1 MYCHTCYATFDS
13 DQHKPAF
20 VVSKEQTKEVQNIC
34 QACYDKTQSSG
45 GVQKAGRLP
54 RPPMD
59 NGVKSFYL
67 NQYANG
73 LRGSAGEQTNPDSL
87 VLRGLPS
94 VYDHKNGGGIRS
106 SSEDPSNRQSK
117 RSINDE
123 VQGNMKNIVGYQ
135 KKGLLEI
142 LDREGTHYN

>member
-34 QACYDKTQSSG
+34 QTCYDKVQSNG

-59 NGVKSFYL
+59 KGVK
-67 NQYANG
+67 
-73 LRGSAGEQTNPDSL
+73 
-87 VLRGLPS
+87 
-94 VYDHKNGGGIRS
+94 
-106 SSEDPSNRQSK
+106 
-117 RSINDE
+117 
-123 VQGNMKNIVGYQ
+123 
-135 KKGLLEI
+135 
-142 LDREGTHYN
+142 